1 MRDENRRVLLGKSIP
16 WETWVWG
23 VRLRLCTWLMGD
35 FYSTTRLQLQMPGSS
50 LCSLYCFC
58 LCSCCHLSLCPLW
71 MWGLKKST
79 CHSYTIYIKVTSIHV
94 RTAICRYIL
103 LSKHKN
109 VSLSGLVSLKKIYNC
124 VRFIYF
130 IVVVLN

>member
-1 MRDENRRVLLGKSIP
+1 MRIEGCCWERAYLERPESEAWGCGSVHDW
-16 WETWVWG
+16 WETSTLRLASNYKCL
-23 VRLRLCTWLMGD
+23 VRLSVVCTVSVCAVVVTCHFVLCECKVW
-35 FYSTTRLQLQMPGSS
+35 R
-50 LCSLYCFC
+50 
-58 LCSCCHLSLCPLW
+58 
-71 MWGLKKST
+71 ST

-109 VSLSGLVSLKKIYNC
+109 VSLSGLVSLKEIYNC
-124 VRFIYF
+124 VHFIYF

>member
-1 MRDENRRVLLGKSIP
+1 MKDKQRILGGWGMRDENRRVLLGKSIP

-71 MWGLKKST
+71 MWGLKK
-79 CHSYTIYIKVTSIHV
+79 HVPFLHQFTSKLRAFTSALPYVDIFYCQNTKTSH
-94 RTAICRYIL
+94 YP
-103 LSKHKN
+103 
-109 VSLSGLVSLKKIYNC
+109 
-124 VRFIYF
+124 
-130 IVVVLN
+130 VLYL